1 MRIVCDNQKC
11 TGCLACVVTCL
22 DHHYPGDAKGAVA
35 PRRYKK
41 SVQPSGYTKYD
52 TYSCYHCKSA
62 PCAAVCPV
70 KAIQQENGWVMVNRE
85 VCIGCGQCVK
95 ACPFGIPQRGH
106 DGKMVKCDGCGGEP
120 NCVKVCPNGALTVE
134 PQENSFEIRATQ
146 RREKQ

>member
-22 DHHYPGDAKGAVA
+22 DHHYPSGAKGAVA

-120 NCVKVCPNGALTVE
+120 NCVKVCPNGALTIE
-134 PQENSFEIRATQ
+134 P
-146 RREKQ
+146 